1 MKNITTL
8 ILAFTLLIG
17 NAFGAVES
25 EANSVTLGWDA
36 NSETDLVGYRVYF
49 SKNASEWT
57 HAKDVGL
64 VTQATVSL
72 PSSGTWFFIV
82 TAKNAELESLPSEV
96 VSYTTPSRPGA
107 PGSFRIVSASAI
119 QVSTVTTST
128 NLILVP

>member
-72 PSSGTWFFIV
+72 PSSVTWFFIV

-107 PGSFRIVSASAI
+107 PGAFRIVSAAAI